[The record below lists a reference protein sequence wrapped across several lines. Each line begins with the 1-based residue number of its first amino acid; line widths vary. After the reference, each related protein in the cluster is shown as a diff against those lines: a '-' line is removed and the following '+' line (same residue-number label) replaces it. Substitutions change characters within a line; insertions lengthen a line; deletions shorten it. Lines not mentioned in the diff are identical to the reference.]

1 MQYQSDDTR
10 AGVAIAGYYFFSLA
24 GLAILWPYLPLYWKS
39 LGYSSGAVGT
49 FLTALGLGGLLAQIP
64 VGYLS
69 DRGGHRRT
77 LVAGAMAVCTLVT
90 LTYPLAR
97 SYASLLAGA
106 FLMGASFRSA
116 DALVQAIAGDV
127 AASGRMAG
135 WFGKLRIAGSVS
147 WMASLAVSARVAFL
161 TDWKPF
167 DGAVWTAPMFV
178 CIAFCYAAAGAIV
191 YFARPTPPSTRLHLS
206 PLGALK
212 AVAAT
217 PGLKRFLVAF
227 ALYWTGL
234 QSVGAFLSL
243 LLKDMGGS
251 NTVVSAAY
259 AVSALAELPFMYASG
274 RLADTFGERRVL
286 LFSFGALPARLLL
299 YAVASSPLVVV
310 AAQMLHGVTY
320 GLMFVA
326 AVAYM
331 NHRLPANL
339 RASGQGA
346 LGVVMSVAQTLAPFL
361 GGLAANAMGYRGM
374 YAAMAGIA
382 VAALAVAR
390 GLPAGQERVHA
401 HPPAGSAVRD

>member
-1 MQYQSDDTR
+1 MSPKADDTR
-10 AGVAIAGYYFFSLA
+10 AGIAIAGYYFFSLA

-39 LGYSSGAVGT
+39 LGFSSGAVGT
-49 FLTALGLGGLLAQIP
+49 LLTALGLGGLLAQIP

-69 DRGGHRRT
+69 DRGGQRRA
-77 LVAGAMAVCTLVT
+77 LVAAAMGVCTAIT

-97 SYASLLAGA
+97 SFASLLAGA

-127 AASGRMAG
+127 AASGRMTG
-135 WFGKLRIAGSVS
+135 WFGRLRIAGSVS

-161 TDWKPF
+161 TDWHPLA
-167 DGAVWTAPMFV
+167 GARWTAPMFV
-178 CIAFCYAAAGAIV
+178 CIAACYAAAGAIV
-191 YFARPTPPSTRLHLS
+191 FFARPAAPTERLHLS
-206 PLGALK
+206 PLAALR
-212 AVAAT
+212 AVAST
-217 PGLKRFLVAF
+217 PSLKRFLLAF

-251 NTVVSAAY
+251 NLVVSAAY

-274 RLADTFGERRVL
+274 RLADTYGERRVL
-286 LFSFGALPARLLL
+286 LFSFGALPARLML
-299 YAVASSPLVVV
+299 YAIAASPVLVVV
-310 AAQMLHGVTY
+310 AQMLHGVTY

-331 NHRLPANL
+331 NHRLPSNL

-346 LGVVMSVAQTLAPFL
+346 LGVVMSVAQTLAPFV
-361 GGLAANAMGYRGM
+361 GGMVASVAGYRGM
-374 YAAMAGIA
+374 YAAMAGLA
-382 VAALAVAR
+382 VAGFLVAR
-390 GLPAGQERVHA
+390 GLPSDATEPLR
-401 HPPAGSAVRD
+401 P